1 MYTLRI
7 LTKNHETLNFN
18 LGESYTVSHKGSF
31 AFDEKTEGMGGS
43 LKENIKSVIMGENG
57 VNAIVTSDQ
66 TYFVMTDSGKTF
78 ERL

>member
-7 LTKNHETLNFN
+7 LTRDHETLNFS
-18 LGESYTVSHKGSF
+18 LGDSYTVSFKGSSIF
-31 AFDEKTEGMGGS
+31 EEQIAKTGGS
-43 LKENIKSVIMGENG
+43 LKGMVRSVIHGGNG
-57 VNAIVTSDQ
+57 LNTIVTSDQ

>member
-7 LTKNHETLNFN
+7 LTKNHETLNFS
-18 LGESYTVSHKGSF
+18 LGESYTVSFKGSSVF
-31 AFDEKTEGMGGS
+31 EEKTSGMVGS
-43 LKENIKSVIMGENG
+43 VKDNVKAVIQGENSL
-57 VNAIVTSDQ
+57 NTIITCDQ